1 MRHTVKKW
9 FWVWDFQKEEQWLQ
23 QMAAKGLALVSV
35 GFARYEFE
43 DTQGGEYDVCLQLLE
58 QNIKHPESVK
68 YIEFLEQTGAEHVGT
83 YGRWIF
89 VRKKRAEGGLQLF
102 SDYQSRVKQLSRII
116 GMIVPVSVANI
127 LIGISNISLLFTLSG
142 DANAVGLIN
151 LLLGLLGCF
160 GWYKLSKMKKALQEQ
175 AQIFE

>member
-1 MRHTVKKW
+1 MRHTEKKW
-9 FWVWDFQKEEQWLQ
+9 FWAWDFQKEEQWLQ
-23 QMAAKGLALVSV
+23 QMAAKGLVLVSV

>member
-9 FWVWDFQKEEQWLQ
+9 FWAWDFQKEEQWLQ

-35 GFARYEFE
+35 GFARFEFE

>member
-9 FWVWDFQKEEQWLQ
+9 FWAWDFQKEEQWLQ

-43 DTQGGEYDVCLQLLE
+43 DTQPGEYDVCLQLLE

-116 GMIVPVSVANI
+116 GMIVPVSVANF

>member
-9 FWVWDFQKEEQWLQ
+9 FWAWDFQKEEQWLQ

-43 DTQGGEYDVCLQLLE
+43 DTQPGEYDVCLQLLE

>member
-9 FWVWDFQKEEQWLQ
+9 FWAWDFQKEEQWLQ

>member
-35 GFARYEFE
+35 GFTRYEFE

-68 YIEFLEQTGAEHVGT
+68 YIEFLESTGAEHVGS
-83 YGRWIF
+83 YFRW
-89 VRKKRAEGGLQLF
+89 VYLRKKRAEGGLKLF

>member
-1 MRHTVKKW
+1 MRSSVRKW
-9 FWVWDFQKEEQWLQ
+9 FWAWDFQKEEQWLQ
-23 QMAAKGLALVSV
+23 QMAAKGLALVAV

-43 DTQGGEYDVCLQLLE
+43 DTEPGEYDVCLQLLE
-58 QNIKHPESVK
+58 QREKHPESIK
-68 YIEFLEQTGAEHVGT
+68 YLEFLEQMGAEHVGT

-102 SDYQSRVKQLSRII
+102 SDYGSRIKQLSRII
-116 GMIVPVSVANI
+116 GLIAPVSAANI
-127 LIGISNISLLFTLSG
+127 LIGISNVSLLFTLPSA
-142 DANAVGLIN
+142 ANAVGIIN

-160 GWYKLSKMKKALQEQ
+160 GWYKLGKMKKALQEQ